1 MAYRLHLFPA
11 LTLLLIS
18 LAIQFQLSRWIL
30 RSPNWSSQGRR
41 TIVAI
46 ADLLLAGLCSSGYLL
61 GFNRVSRYVPLWW
74 ATWIEAVALF
84 LSMAFIA
91 LFFGALVWRA
101 GARFRPGRRAFFRAA
116 GGGILAGPHVITAL
130 GVADRKRLGLN

>member
-91 LFFGALVWRA
+91 LFFVALFWRS
-101 GARFRPGRRAFFRAA
+101 GPQLPPSRPAFFRPPGA
-116 GGGILAGPHVITAL
+116 GTASSPP
-130 GVADRKRLGLN
+130 